1 MFIMPTF
8 FSVRI
13 QILKNMTLKLPIWNM
28 FMTLSLCLCLW
39 ELFFLFFLS
48 FFFSPVIFQL
58 CFLSKVHGNMIFA
71 FGITKKIVC
80 EEFDQKYGN
89 LGNTLT
95 NSEFWSISMVW
106 VKYITKK
113 SGEVLCTRK
122 LFSLWNS
129 EIKCFSKIMP
139 KQFEKLPSA
148 ISSKVFINDTSPW
161 HIILPYN

>member
-1 MFIMPTF
+1 MKYVYDLEFMLVFMRAF
-8 FSVRI
+8 FSV
-13 QILKNMTLKLPIWNM
+13 
-28 FMTLSLCLCLW
+28 FS
-39 ELFFLFFLS
+39 F

-95 NSEFWSISMVW
+95 NSEFWSIPMVW